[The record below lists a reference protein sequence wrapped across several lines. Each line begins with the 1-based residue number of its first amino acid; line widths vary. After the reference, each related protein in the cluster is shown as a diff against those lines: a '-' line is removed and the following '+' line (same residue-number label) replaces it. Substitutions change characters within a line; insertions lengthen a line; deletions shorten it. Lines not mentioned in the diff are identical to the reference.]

1 MKRLLVV
8 DDEQDICEI
17 LQFNLENAGYLVESS
32 NSAEQALKQLVDKTK
47 AYDLLILDVMM
58 GGMSGYQLARKIR
71 TEMDSKLPIVF
82 LTAKSTENDL
92 LTGFSLGGDDY
103 IAKPFSIQEVLAR
116 IKAIFRRSESNMPP
130 RQDELLQ
137 SEGLILNPKAKTAS
151 LDGEILTLTKK
162 EFQILDML
170 MKASDSYFTREQ
182 ILDRIW
188 GDESFVLERTV
199 DVHIAR
205 LRKKLGTRGEHL
217 QSRPG
222 FGYCWLS

>member
-1 MKRLLVV
+1 MKRILIV

-32 NSAEQALKQLVDKTK
+32 NSAEQALKQLIDKTK

>member
-1 MKRLLVV
+1 MKRILIV

-137 SEGLILNPKAKTAS
+137 SEGLILKPKAKTAS

>member
-1 MKRLLVV
+1 MKRILIV

-137 SEGLILNPKAKTAS
+137 SEGLILNPKTKTAS

>member
-1 MKRLLVV
+1 MKRILIV

>member
-17 LQFNLENAGYLVESS
+17 LQFNLENAGYLVESA
-32 NSAEQALKQLVDKTK
+32 NSAEQALQLL
-47 AYDLLILDVMM
+47 YDTSKSYELLILDVMM

-71 TEMDSKLPIVF
+71 TEMDSKIPIVF
-82 LTAKSTENDL
+82 LTAKTAENDL

-116 IKAIFRRSESNMPP
+116 INAIFRRSESSKPP
-130 RQDELLQ
+130 KQEELLQ

-151 LDGEILTLTKK
+151 LEGEMLSLTKK

-170 MKASDSYFTREQ
+170 MQAADSYFTREQ

-205 LRKKLGTRGEHL
+205 LRKKLRATGEHL

>member
-1 MKRLLVV
+1 MKRILIV

-58 GGMSGYQLARKIR
+58 GGMSGYQLARKIG